1 MVIITKENK
10 KNYNVAGTFS
20 VVGLDNQI
28 ILKNNGQPW
37 SGRTTCMSNYYG
49 VIVGAGKYAAVKSQ
63 VVWQP
68 DYRILFSP
76 DTESL
81 EPEVPA
87 APVMIIQDAGENRVL
102 TEEEIKDMEKINIQ
116 FKYNNA
122 TLPAHIGVQFY
133 EDDDVYVE
141 CKLGDNGDEWK
152 KAWFSDIEDWKKYY
166 KASDRLQDLYN
177 ALEKSILEAL
187 PSEYKYDPDMIFW
200 DKVLTEGKFAMTLG
214 KK

>member
-1 MVIITKENK
+1 MVIITKDNK

-49 VIVGAGKYAAVKSQ
+49 VIVGAGKYNAVKSA
-63 VVWQP
+63 VVWKP

-76 DTESL
+76 DTDI
-81 EPEVPA
+81 PAQEVVA
-87 APVMIIQDAGENRVL
+87 APVEVIQDAGENREF

-152 KAWFSDIEDWKKYY
+152 KTWFSDVENWKNY
-166 KASDRLQDLYN
+166 KGAANRLDDLYN
-177 ALEKSILEAL
+177 ALEKSILAAL
-187 PSEYKYDPDMIFW
+187 PSKYKYDPDVVMW
-200 DKVLTEGKFAMTLG
+200 DKVLTEGKFAMTLM
-214 KK
+214 K

>member
-1 MVIITKENK
+1 MIIITKENK

-49 VIVGAGKYAAVKSQ
+49 VIVGAGKYNAVKSAA
-63 VVWQP
+63 VWKP

-76 DTESL
+76 DTDIPAQEVVE
-81 EPEVPA
+81 EPVVVIQEV
-87 APVMIIQDAGENRVL
+87 GENMDL

-152 KAWFSDIEDWKKYY
+152 KTWFADVENWKNY
-166 KASDRLQDLYN
+166 KGAANRLDDLYN
-177 ALEKSILEAL
+177 ALEKSILAAL
-187 PSEYKYDPDMIFW
+187 PSKYKYDPDCVFW
-200 DKVLTEGKFAMTLG
+200 DKVLTEGKFAMTLM
-214 KK
+214 KD

>member
-1 MVIITKENK
+1 MIIITKENK

-20 VVGLDNQI
+20 VVGLDNQV

-49 VIVGAGKYAAVKSQ
+49 VIVGAGKYNAVKSA
-63 VVWQP
+63 VVWKP
-68 DYRILFSP
+68 DYKILFSP
-76 DTESL
+76 DVDS
-81 EPEVPA
+81 PAQEVVA
-87 APVMIIQDAGENRVL
+87 APVVVIQEAGENRGL

-152 KAWFSDIEDWKKYY
+152 KVWFSDIEDWKKYY

-177 ALEKSILEAL
+177 ALEKSILAAL
-187 PSEYKYDPDMIFW
+187 PSKYKYDPDMVFW
-200 DKVLTEGKFAMTLG
+200 DKVLTEGKFAMTIG
-214 KK
+214 KE

>member
-49 VIVGAGKYAAVKSQ
+49 VIVGAGKYNAVKSA
-63 VVWQP
+63 VVWKP
-68 DYRILFSP
+68 DYKILFSP
-76 DTESL
+76 DVDS
-81 EPEVPA
+81 PAQEVVE
-87 APVMIIQDAGENRVL
+87 APVVVIQDAGENRGF

-141 CKLGDNGDEWK
+141 CKLGDSLDAWK
-152 KAWFSDIEDWKKYY
+152 KTWFKDVEDWKRFRDKESRID
-166 KASDRLQDLYN
+166 KLHN
-177 ALEKSILEAL
+177 ALEKAILEAL
-187 PSEYKYDPDMIFW
+187 PSKYEFDPDCVFW
-200 DKVLTEGKFAMTLG
+200 DKLLTEGKFVMTLM
-214 KK
+214 K